1 MDKLG
6 WFIPSA
12 ALAAVVIAVRALFG
26 KRMSPLVRCLIWL
39 PLLLRMLIPGALFS
53 APVSVVNVTEG
64 VAASLSE
71 PAKDAEPAADTELR
85 SPEPTPYPYGRP
97 PEETP
102 AQSAEPAAPAPQA
115 APSRI
120 PLRTILIWV
129 WGAGAAAVGIVF
141 LTENIMLRNSL
152 REKRK
157 PLKQGI
163 FGVYTVE
170 GLDSSCL
177 FLDSI
182 YIPAGTEGDE
192 LRRVLAHERAH
203 RRHLDGLWALFR
215 CAALAL
221 HWFDPLAWWAAVLSR
236 RDLEIFADA
245 GAIASLGE
253 DERVAYGETLI
264 ALSARYKKGVSPLCA
279 ATRMTGGKRALRER
293 VENIASGRRTAF
305 ITAAAALII
314 AVAAAV
320 CAFAGS
326 PARATPAPQLVSSV
340 PPGESSPLP
349 PLPEARDCWME
360 DTFVISRDGDDF
372 VISPS
377 GSGATR
383 RQVAETYLYDLKND
397 YPDFVDGPAA
407 LSGDIRLGMSYAEV
421 MESLTGEPFE
431 GEPDINLVIETD
443 EFNSFAGD
451 PCSMKFEFTRRF
463 EGYGDSI
470 PLYRIT
476 LNFDEGYE
484 AETWFELYR
493 RFTEAFGEPV
503 YALSTE
509 FFQNAD
515 ELRPLLEDWS
525 INPNVMWGAS
535 EKSLSVGLGG
545 SGFGFHNISV
555 VMEWWNMIPG
565 QGTPPVGI
573 SQDERY
579 NPDFAP
585 MIYIRFPSPEL
596 SIHTVYDYKAALRGV
611 ASCEVLSVETDEEL
625 TRRNREALIGS
636 ELAGS
641 RGVTDEEIE
650 DGLEAVRVTYR
661 IVYDETVPHMM
672 GSGTYETMYLML
684 KDRKSGLW
692 GIFDVLT
699 PALVENAQGAPQG

>member
-6 WFIPSA
+6 WFITSA

-26 KRMSPLVRCLIWL
+26 KRMTPLVRCLIWA
-39 PLLLRMLIPGALFS
+39 PLLLRMLIPGALFAS
-53 APVSVVNVTEG
+53 PVSVANVTEG
-64 VAASLSE
+64 ITASLSE
-71 PAKDAEPAADTELR
+71 PAEAAEPAADTEPR
-85 SPEPTPYPYGRP
+85 TPEPAPSQTAPQ
-97 PEETP
+97 TAAP
-102 AQSAEPAAPAPQA
+102 AQSALPAGLAP

-129 WGAGAAAVGIVF
+129 WGAGAVAVGIVF
-141 LTENIMLRNSL
+141 LTENVMLWTTL

-203 RRHLDGLWALFR
+203 RRHLDGLWALLR

-264 ALSARYKKGVSPLCA
+264 ALSARYKKSVSPLCA

-293 VENIASGRRTAF
+293 VENIASKRRTALM
-305 ITAAAALII
+305 IVAAALII
-314 AVAAAV
+314 AVAAAGF
-320 CAFAGS
+320 AFAGR
-326 PARATPAPQLVSSV
+326 PARATPAPELVSSV
-340 PPGESSPLP
+340 RPGESSPLP
-349 PLPEARDCWME
+349 PLPEARVCRME

-383 RQVAETYLYDLKND
+383 RQVAEAYLYDLKND

-407 LSGDIRLGMSYAEV
+407 PSGDIRFGMSYAEV

-443 EFNSFAGD
+443 EFNSFAGNS
-451 PCSMKFEFTRRF
+451 CRMQFNFMRRF
-463 EGYGDSI
+463 EGCGDSI
-470 PLYRIT
+470 QLYRIK
-476 LNFDEGYE
+476 LEFEEGGE
-484 AETWFELYR
+484 EETFFELYR
-493 RFTEAFGEPV
+493 RFTETFGEPTF
-503 YALSTE
+503 AWGTE
-509 FFQNAD
+509 DFQTAD
-515 ELRPLLEDWS
+515 ELRALSDHFIWPSVLWS
-525 INPNVMWGAS
+525 RGD
-535 EKSLSVGLGG
+535 KSITLGIGGTTYGIYRVYVG
-545 SGFGFHNISV
+545 
-555 VMEWWNMIPG
+555 MEWWCDLPG
-565 QGTPPVGI
+565 QDTPPVGV
-573 SQDERY
+573 QLDDR
-579 NPDFAP
+579 NDPDFAP
-585 MIYIRFPSPEL
+585 MTYTRLESPEF
-596 SIHTVYDYKAALRGV
+596 SVVTVYWHKEALRGV
-611 ASCEVLSVETDEEL
+611 ASCLVVSVETDEEL
-625 TRRNREALIGS
+625 TRLNKEALVGS
-636 ELAGS
+636 DLAKS
-641 RGVTDEEIE
+641 RGVTDEEIR
-650 DGLEAVRVTYR
+650 DGLEAVRATYR
-661 IVYDETVPHMM
+661 IIYDETVPHMM
-672 GSGTYETMYLML
+672 VSGTYETVYLML
-684 KDRKSGLW
+684 KDRSSGLW
-692 GIFDVLT
+692 GIFDVRT
-699 PALVENAQGAPQG
+699 PVLVEAAQN

>member
-6 WFIPSA
+6 WFITSA

-141 LTENIMLRNSL
+141 LTENIILRNSL

-236 RDLEIFADA
+236 RDLEIFADT

-293 VENIASGRRTAF
+293 VENIASGRRTAL
-305 ITAAAALII
+305 IPAAAALII
-314 AVAAAV
+314 AVAAAA

-326 PARATPAPQLVSSV
+326 PARATPAPELVSSV

-349 PLPEARDCWME
+349 PLPEARECRME

-383 RQVAETYLYDLKND
+383 RQVAEAYLYDLKND

-443 EFNSFAGD
+443 EFNSFAGNS
-451 PCSMKFEFTRRF
+451 CSMKFEFTRRF

-470 PLYRIT
+470 PLYRII

-484 AETWFELYR
+484 AEMFFELYR
-493 RFTEAFGEPV
+493 KFTETFGEPTF
-503 YALSTE
+503 AWGTE
-509 FFQNAD
+509 DFQTAD
-515 ELRPLLEDWS
+515 ELRALQDQTLWPSVLWS
-525 INPNVMWGAS
+525 RGD
-535 EKSLSVGLGG
+535 KSLTLGIG
-545 SGFGFHNISV
+545 GTAYGIYRVYV
-555 VMEWWNMIPG
+555 VMDWWDMIPG
-565 QGTPPVGI
+565 QGTPPVGVQ
-573 SQDERY
+573 QDDRY

-585 MIYIRFPSPEL
+585 MTYTRLDMPEITVL
-596 SIHTVYDYKAALRGV
+596 TVYQYKAALRGV

-636 ELAGS
+636 DLAKS